1 MVKKINDGNEG
12 RYIKEQLEK
21 INPNYKNEVNL
32 KTIGFISN
40 YMIKNRERFY
50 HKTGFDKA
58 YDRLKNFVQKD
69 IMIRRLSMKT
79 ITKKRILF
87 TLFMMKNY

>member
-1 MVKKINDGNEG
+1 MVKKINV
-12 RYIKEQLEK
+12 RKYIKEQLEK

-40 YMIKNRERFY
+40 YMIKNRERLH

-58 YDRLKNFVQKD
+58 RDRLRKLRAEGYYD
-69 IMIRRLSMKT
+69 
-79 ITKKRILF
+79 
-87 TLFMMKNY
+87 